1 MLISL
6 SIMKQEII
14 QHLSSDSKLGAVIA
28 KTPIEWPKAG
38 DDIYYSLLRS
48 IVFQQLSGKA
58 ASTIHGRFI
67 DLFPEGYP
75 YPAEVLALDLPALRA
90 AGLSRQK
97 ASYIQHVAE
106 FFQRENLLGKDL
118 TDMENEAVI
127 KYLTQIKGV
136 GRWTVEMLL
145 MFTLNRPDVL
155 PLDDLGIQQAIQ
167 QLYDFTDKGRALKKR
182 MLEIAEPWRPY
193 RTYASLYLWRWK
205 DSGGA

>member
-1 MLISL
+1 MN
-6 SIMKQEII
+6 QEII
-14 QHLSSDSKLGAVIA
+14 QHLSRDPELGRVI
-28 KTPIEWPKAG
+28 TTIEMEWPEAG
-38 DDIYYSLLRS
+38 TDIYYSLLRS

-58 ASTIHGRFI
+58 AATIHGRFI
-67 DLFPEGYP
+67 DLFTEGYP
-75 YPAEVLALDLPALRA
+75 YPVEVLAMDLPALRS

-97 ASYIQHVAE
+97 ATYIQNVAE

-118 TDMENEAVI
+118 ADLENEAVI
-127 KYLTQIKGV
+127 EYLTQIKGV

-167 QLYDFTDKGRALKKR
+167 LLYGFTEKGRALKQR
-182 MLEIAEPWRPY
+182 MLDISEPWRPY

-205 DSGGA
+205 DSGGI

>member
-1 MLISL
+1 
-6 SIMKQEII
+6 MKEEII
-14 QHLSSDSKLGAVIA
+14 QHLSQDAKLGAVIA
-28 KTPIEWPKAG
+28 TTSVEWPEAG
-38 DDIYYSLLRS
+38 ADIYYSLLRS

-67 DLFPEGYP
+67 DLFPEAYP
-75 YPAEVLALDLPALRA
+75 YPAEVLDLDLAALRS

-97 ASYIQHVAE
+97 ASYIQNVAA

-118 TDMENEAVI
+118 TDMEDEAVI

-167 QLYDFTDKGRALKKR
+167 QLYDFTEKGRGLKTR

-205 DSGGA
+205 DSGGI